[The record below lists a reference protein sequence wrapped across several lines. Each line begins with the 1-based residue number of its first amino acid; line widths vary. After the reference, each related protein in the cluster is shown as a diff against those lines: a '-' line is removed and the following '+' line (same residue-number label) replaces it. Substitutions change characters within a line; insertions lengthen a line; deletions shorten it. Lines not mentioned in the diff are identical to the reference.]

1 VPVQPL
7 DCDGVMNA
15 AKAFKPK
22 GETPLVYSALQSP
35 ADLKPVGGGTVIL
48 ITDGEE
54 SCKGDPV
61 KAAADLKA
69 SGLDIRLNIVGFALT
84 SPKTQKELAGFS
96 EATGGLFYA
105 AQSGQALG
113 DALLVAAIEK
123 FPFTVFDAAG
133 KKVAEGEAG
142 GAAEELPPGDYKVV
156 VKAGAIDIIAPRV
169 KMTLGQTT
177 TVKLVLKGG
186 QLVLE

>member
-1 VPVQPL
+1 MQ
-7 DCDGVMNA
+7 A
-15 AKAFKPK
+15 
-22 GETPLVYSALQSP
+22 P

-61 KAAADLKA
+61 RAAADLKA

-84 SPKTQKELAGFS
+84 NPKTQKELAGFS
-96 EATGGLFYA
+96 QATGGVFYA

-113 DALLVAAIEK
+113 DALMVAAIVK
-123 FPFTVFDAAG
+123 FPYAVFDAAG
-133 KKVAEGEAG
+133 KQVAAGEAG
-142 GAAEELPPGDYKVV
+142 WPAEELPPGDYKVV
-156 VKAGAIDIIAPRV
+156 VKAGAKEIVAPRV
-169 KMTLGQTT
+169 KVTLGQAA
-177 TVKLVLKGG
+177 TVRLVMKNG